1 MKNVMRMF
9 ALPAL
14 VVSLTLGHAVNALA
28 QAGTDLA
35 TYSGPDRTE
44 RLIAAAKK
52 EGTLTIYT
60 PTPAEYM
67 RLLTEPFEK
76 KYGIKVVTWRALSE
90 QVLQRTLQEARAGK
104 NTVDVV
110 QNLAV
115 SMEALHREA
124 ILMPVITPLAK
135 NLIPDAVPAHHEW
148 VPTMHYVYAQAY
160 NTNLIK
166 KADLPKTYNDL
177 LDPKWK
183 GKLAIEGG
191 DYDWFDEVLKE
202 MGEQKGKDLFCKLGD
217 NGLSVRN
224 GHSLMTS
231 MVASGEVP
239 LALTL
244 YQYNPAQMKARGAPI
259 DWFVIEPAIA
269 INDGIG
275 IPKKAPHPN
284 AALLFYDY
292 MLSDE
297 GQGILAKIGYVP
309 ASTRVESPMKGIK
322 IKRLNAAELLDGAD
336 VGRTKFED
344 VVINR
349 NACK

>member
-1 MKNVMRMF
+1 MKNAVRMLAIS
-9 ALPAL
+9 ALL
-14 VVSLTLGHAVNALA
+14 LGGNNVLA
-28 QAGTDLA
+28 QDMA
-35 TYSGPDRTE
+35 TYNGADRTE
-44 RLIAAAKK
+44 RLMAAAQK
-52 EGTLTIYT
+52 EGTLTLYT

-67 RLLTEPFEK
+67 RMLTEPFEK

-90 QVLQRTLQEARAGK
+90 QVLQRTIQEARANK

-124 ILMPVITPLAK
+124 LLMPVNTPMAK
-135 NLIPDAVPAHHEW
+135 NLIAEAVPAHHEW

-160 NTNLIK
+160 NTNKVK
-166 KADLPKTYNDL
+166 KADLPKTYEDL
-177 LDPKWK
+177 LDPKWNN
-183 GKLAIEGG
+183 KLAMEGG
-191 DYDWFDEVLKE
+191 DYDWFNEVVKE
-202 MGEQKGKDLFCKLGD
+202 MGDQKGKAFFCALGK
-217 NGLSVRN
+217 NGLSLRN
-224 GHSLMTS
+224 GHSLLTS
-231 MVASGEVP
+231 LVASGEVP
-239 LALTL
+239 MGLTL

-284 AALLFYDY
+284 AALLFYDF

-309 ASTRVESPMKGIK
+309 VSTRVESPMKGIK

-336 VGRTKFED
+336 KGRALFDE
-344 VVINR
+344 VVVNR
-349 NACK
+349 SACK

>member
-9 ALPAL
+9 VISALL
-14 VVSLTLGHAVNALA
+14 FGYYITVHA
-28 QAGTDLA
+28 QSIPDLA
-35 TYSGPDRTE
+35 NYTGADRTD
-44 RLIAAAKK
+44 RLVAAAKK
-52 EGTLTIYT
+52 EGTLTLYT

-90 QVLQRTLQEARAGK
+90 QVLQRALQETRAGK
-104 NTVDVV
+104 NTVDVI

-115 SMEALHREA
+115 SMEALHRES
-124 ILMPVITPLAK
+124 ILKPVNSPLIKNLMPE
-135 NLIPDAVPAHHEW
+135 AVPAHHEW

-160 NTNLIK
+160 NTAKVK
-166 KADLPKTYNDL
+166 KEDLPKTYDDL

-183 GKLAIEGG
+183 GRLAIEGG

-202 MGEQKGKDLFCKLGD
+202 MGPQKGKALFCALGD
-217 NGLSVRN
+217 NGLSVRS
-224 GHSLMTS
+224 GHSLLTS
-231 MVASGEVP
+231 LVASGEVP
-239 LALTL
+239 MALTL
-244 YQYNPAQMKARGAPI
+244 YQYSPAQMKAKGAPI

-297 GQGILAKIGYVP
+297 AQTIQAKIGYVP
-309 ASTRVESPMKGIK
+309 ASTKVESPMKGIE

-336 VGRTKFED
+336 KGRALFEE

>member
-9 ALPAL
+9 AISAL
-14 VVSLTLGHAVNALA
+14 LCGNSITAFA
-28 QAGTDLA
+28 QSATDLA
-35 TYSGPDRTE
+35 NYTGADRTDK
-44 RLIAAAKK
+44 LVAAAKK
-52 EGTLTIYT
+52 EGTLTLYT

-67 RLLTEPFEK
+67 RLLTDPFEK

-90 QVLQRTLQEARAGK
+90 QVLQRTIQEARAGK

-115 SMEALHREA
+115 SMEALHRESL
-124 ILMPVITPLAK
+124 LMPVTSPYTK
-135 NLIPDAVPAHHEW
+135 YLIQDALPAHREW

-160 NTNLIK
+160 NTAKVK

-202 MGEQKGKDLFCKLGD
+202 VGQQKGKDLFCQLGA

-224 GHSLMTS
+224 GHSLLTS
-231 MVASGEVP
+231 LVASGEVP
-239 LALTL
+239 MALTL
-244 YQYNPAQMKARGAPI
+244 YQYNPAQMKAKGAPI

-284 AALLFYDY
+284 AALLFYDF

-297 GQGILAKIGYVP
+297 GQTILAKIGYVP
-309 ASTRVESPMKGIK
+309 VSTRVESPMKGIK

-336 VGRTKFED
+336 KGRVLFDD
-344 VVINR
+344 VVVNR
-349 NACK
+349 SACK

>member
-9 ALPAL
+9 AVTAL
-14 VVSLTLGHAVNALA
+14 LLGSSTVFA
-28 QAGTDLA
+28 QDMA
-35 TYSGPDRTE
+35 TYTGADRTE
-44 RLIAAAKK
+44 RLIEAAKK
-52 EGTLTIYT
+52 EGTLTLYT

-67 RLLTEPFEK
+67 RMLTEPFEK

-90 QVLQRTLQEARAGK
+90 QVLQRTIQEARANK

-115 SMEALHREA
+115 SMEALHRESL
-124 ILMPVITPLAK
+124 LMKVNSPLTK
-135 NLIPDAVPAHHEW
+135 NLIADAVPAHLEW

-160 NTNLIK
+160 NTGKVK
-166 KADLPKTYNDL
+166 KEDLPKTYSDL

-183 GKLAIEGG
+183 GKLAMESG
-191 DYDWFDEVLKE
+191 DYDWFDEVVKE
-202 MGEQKGKDLFCKLGD
+202 MGDKKGKAFFCQLGA
-217 NGLSVRN
+217 NGLSLRN
-224 GHSLMTS
+224 GHSLLTS
-231 MVASGEVP
+231 LVASGEVP
-239 LALTL
+239 MGLTL
-244 YQYNPAQMKARGAPI
+244 YQYNPAQMKAKGAPI

-297 GQGILAKIGYVP
+297 GQTTLAKIGYVP
-309 ASTRVESPMKGIK
+309 TSTKVESPMKGIK

-336 VGRTKFED
+336 KGRAMFDEI
-344 VVINR
+344 VVNR
-349 NACK
+349 SGCSKL

>member
-9 ALPAL
+9 AVSAL
-14 VVSLTLGHAVNALA
+14 LLGSSTIFA
-28 QAGTDLA
+28 QDMANYTGA
-35 TYSGPDRTE
+35 DRTE
-44 RLIAAAKK
+44 RLVAAAKK
-52 EGTLTIYT
+52 EGTLTLYT

-90 QVLQRTLQEARAGK
+90 QVLQRTIQEARANK

-115 SMEALHREA
+115 SMEALHRESL
-124 ILMPVITPLAK
+124 LMPVNSPYIK

-160 NTNLIK
+160 NTGKVK
-166 KADLPKTYNDL
+166 KEDLPKTYNDL

-183 GKLAIEGG
+183 GKLAMESN
-191 DYDWFDEVLKE
+191 DYDWFDEVVKE
-202 MGEQKGKDLFCKLGD
+202 MGEKKGKAFFCELGA
-217 NGLSVRN
+217 NGMSLRN
-224 GHSLMTS
+224 GHSLLTS
-231 MVASGEVP
+231 LVASGEVP
-239 LALTL
+239 LGLTL
-244 YQYNPAQMKARGAPI
+244 YQYNPAQMKAKGAPI

-297 GQGILAKIGYVP
+297 GQTILAKIGYVP
-309 ASTRVESPMKGIK
+309 TSTKVESPMKGIK

-336 VGRTKFED
+336 KGRAMFDEI
-344 VVINR
+344 VVNR
-349 NACK
+349 SGCGKS

>member
-9 ALPAL
+9 AISAL
-14 VVSLTLGHAVNALA
+14 LLA
-28 QAGTDLA
+28 SSTVFAEDLSNYTGA
-35 TYSGPDRTE
+35 DRE
-44 RLIAAAKK
+44 QKIIEAAKK
-52 EGTLTIYT
+52 EGTLTLYT

-90 QVLQRTLQEARAGK
+90 QVLQRTIQEARANK

-115 SMEALHREA
+115 SMEALHRESL
-124 ILMPVITPLAK
+124 LMPVTSPYTK
-135 NLIPDAVPAHHEW
+135 NLIQDALPAHKEW

-160 NTNLIK
+160 NTGKVK
-166 KADLPKTYNDL
+166 KEDLPKTYKDL
-177 LDPKWK
+177 LDPKWN
-183 GKLAIEGG
+183 GKLAIEAG
-191 DYDWFDEVLKE
+191 DYDWFDEVVKE
-202 MGEQKGKDLFCKLGD
+202 MGDKNGKDFFCKLGA
-217 NGLSVRN
+217 NGLSLRN
-224 GHSLMTS
+224 GQSLLTS
-231 MVASGEVP
+231 LVASGEVP
-239 LALTL
+239 MALTL
-244 YQYNPAQMKARGAPI
+244 YQYNPAQMKAKGAPI

-297 GQGILAKIGYVP
+297 GQTTLAKIGYVP
-309 ASTRVESPMKGIK
+309 TSTKVESPMKGIK
-322 IKRLNAAELLDGAD
+322 IKRLNAAELLDGAEK
-336 VGRTKFED
+336 GQALFND
-344 VVINR
+344 VVVTKS
-349 NACK
+349 ACPKS